1 MTGHTQLAITPRDRF
16 MAAAQNELAA
26 FERREREF
34 IKKERE
40 ERAADLGIRE
50 ACNKVVIDRQ

>member
-1 MTGHTQLAITPRDRF
+1 
-16 MAAAQNELAA
+16 MAAVQQELVE

-50 ACNKVVIDRQ
+50 AHNKVVVGQQ